1 MSVHASE
8 ISSIIKDKIANAD
21 VEVDVSEVGRVL
33 SVGDGI
39 AHVYGLDKV
48 QSNEL
53 VEFESGVKGM
63 ALNLEEDNVGVVI
76 FGSDES
82 IKEGDI
88 VKRTD
93 KIVIGVVLV
102 CILFVCFLYTNN
114 EIGVTSSKLETDI
127 RSSQK
132 IKDDWTVDGSVSS
145 TMAAYI
151 SYPQD
156 LSDHSFSVY
165 VNRPG
170 LSFGYFF
177 RGGGKLSGVQR
188 GIAEYTVEG
197 YNERAFISMNQ
208 QQVTQLE
215 IDDGNTIQVLDIDSN
230 KPFAIVLPINA
241 GTITFY
247 DVNGNT
253 VEYWN
258 NSL

>member
-1 MSVHASE
+1 MKKIVLKTVIGILLACSLFVGFLY
-8 ISSIIKDKIANAD
+8 ISSDI
-21 VEVDVSEVGRVL
+21 
-33 SVGDGI
+33 GI
-39 AHVYGLDKV
+39 A
-48 QSNEL
+48 
-53 VEFESGVKGM
+53 SG
-63 ALNLEEDNVGVVI
+63 N
-76 FGSDES
+76 
-82 IKEGDI
+82 
-88 VKRTD
+88 
-93 KIVIGVVLV
+93 
-102 CILFVCFLYTNN
+102 
-114 EIGVTSSKLETDI
+114 LETDI

-132 IKDDWTVDGSVSS
+132 IKEDWAVDGSVSD

-177 RGGGKLSGVQR
+177 RGGGTLSGIQR
-188 GIAEYTVEG
+188 GIVEFTVEG

-208 QQVTQLE
+208 QQVQQLE
-215 IDDGNTIQVLDIDSN
+215 IDDGNTIQVVDIDRN

>member
-1 MSVHASE
+1 M
-8 ISSIIKDKIANAD
+8 KKIF
-21 VEVDVSEVGRVL
+21 L
-33 SVGDGI
+33 
-39 AHVYGLDKV
+39 
-48 QSNEL
+48 
-53 VEFESGVKGM
+53 
-63 ALNLEEDNVGVVI
+63 
-76 FGSDES
+76 
-82 IKEGDI
+82 
-88 VKRTD
+88 
-93 KIVIGVVLV
+93 KIVIGVVLA

-114 EIGVTSSKLETDI
+114 EIGVTSSKLEADI

-177 RGGGKLSGVQR
+177 RGGGNLSGVQR

-230 KPFAIVLPINA
+230 KPFAIVLPISA

-247 DVNGNT
+247 DVLKPLT
-253 VEYWN
+253 PEERVEAF
-258 NSL
+258 SLKQDRADVIVPAAEIFLKADRFDGFLYRLYQAVFH